1 MKAHLAL
8 VLAFALNT
16 IACGPPSD
24 QSEPPP
30 TAELTAAS
38 LHEQAIVVDGH
49 VHIMTPVFHQGI
61 DPWEVQETGLFDYAR
76 AKQGGL
82 DVVIHTVYIED
93 PYANYNYTVKQAFRL
108 IELFYQIVD
117 ANKDKM
123 ELALTSAD
131 VRRITADGK
140 MAAILALEG
149 GMDPEG
155 DLDVLRSF
163 HRLGVRMMQFTTHNT
178 SNALT
183 DAWVGEKKWGGITDR
198 GREVIREM
206 NRLGMMIDIS
216 HASEEAQFQIIEASQ
231 APVVDTHTALGR
243 FSGRTRT
250 MSDELLKALGAKGG
264 LMSMHHSGSA
274 LSAAYTE
281 WERAQGRGRPEQRR
295 HLIEGMKLFREPI
308 GYGDY
313 ITKLDAEL
321 HDRWTR
327 ERSNRGG
334 NGYGRPWKERQQEL
348 VDAGAPLPSVEDWV
362 EQLEHVLSLVG
373 DDHVGIG
380 LDLMSGGGGLQD
392 FDATSYSR
400 FTEGMLKKGLEP
412 STVRKVLGENW
423 LRVLDAA
430 KVP

>member
-1 MKAHLAL
+1 MKAHFAL
-8 VLAFALNT
+8 LLAFALNT
-16 IACGPPSD
+16 IGCGPPSD
-24 QSEPPP
+24 EAEPPP

-38 LHEQAIVVDGH
+38 LHEQAIVIDGH

-108 IELFYQIVD
+108 IALFYQIVE

-131 VRRITADGK
+131 VRRIAADGK

-163 HRLGVRMMQFTTHNT
+163 YRLGVRMMQFTTHNT

-250 MSDELLKALGAKGG
+250 MSDELLKALAAKGG

-274 LSAAYTE
+274 LSAAFTE
-281 WERAQGRGRPEQRR
+281 WEHAQGRPRAERRR

-313 ITKLDAEL
+313 ITRLDAEL

-334 NGYGRPWKERQQEL
+334 NGYGRPWRERQQEL

-373 DDHVGIG
+373 DDNVGIG

-392 FDATSYSR
+392 FDATSYGR
-400 FTEGMLKKGLEP
+400 FTEGMFGKGLEP
-412 STVRKVLGENW
+412 KTIRKVLGENW

>member
-1 MKAHLAL
+1 MKIRLAL

-16 IACGPPSD
+16 IGCGLPSD
-24 QSEPPP
+24 KSEPPP
-30 TAELTAAS
+30 TAELTATS

-76 AKQGGL
+76 ARQGGL
-82 DVVIHTVYIED
+82 DVVIHTLYIED
-93 PYANYNYTVKQAFRL
+93 PYANYNYTLKQAFRL
-108 IELFYQIVD
+108 IERFYQILD

-131 VRRITADGK
+131 VRRITAEGK

-183 DAWVGEKKWGGITDR
+183 DAWIGEKKWGGITDR

-250 MSDELLKALGAKGG
+250 MSDELLKALAAKGG

-274 LSAAYTE
+274 LSAAFTE
-281 WERAQGRGRPEQRR
+281 WQRAQGRLRSEQRR
-295 HLIEGMKLFREPI
+295 HVIEGMNLFREPI

-313 ITKLDAEL
+313 ITQLDAEL

-327 ERSNRGG
+327 ERSDRDGK
-334 NGYGRPWKERQQEL
+334 GYGRPWRERQQEL
-348 VDAGAPLPSVEDWV
+348 ADAGAPLPTIEDWV
-362 EQLEHVLSLVG
+362 EQLEHVIDLVG

-380 LDLMSGGGGLQD
+380 LDLMSGGVGLRD
-392 FDATSYSR
+392 FDATSYER
-400 FTEGMLKKGLEP
+400 FTEGMFEKGLKP
-412 STVRKVLGENW
+412 TTIRKVLGENW
-423 LRVLDAA
+423 LRALDAA